1 MRNQHKVLITI
12 PGARI
17 HPVKKRRNRN
27 MKTGPMWLLKGC
39 ITIFVL
45 ALLLSGCGG
54 GGGDGVSAGSLKPQT
69 GVAKISLTDAPTTDL
84 DHVWVT
90 VKEIRF
96 HLDQT
101 CDDLTD
107 GGWHSYPLPAPV
119 TLDLAALNNG
129 LWDTLWNDIVLPV
142 GNYQQIRLILA
153 GTEDPLAASA
163 TAKAL
168 SYNNQVTDGGI
179 PYPLVIPAAK
189 NGIKLIGAFKVAAAA
204 PLHIVVDFDITHD
217 VVETGNGRY
226 ILKPRL
232 KYFVISAPL
241 TAAITGTIKR
251 PDGTPFANYTGVSV
265 IIKAEAPE
273 TITFANTST
282 ARVMGIIRATSVKPD
297 GSFALYPLPSEPGRT
312 YDLVIR
318 GNGIRTM
325 LLKAVP
331 AEPGTTKDSPSMFD
345 VNLSLSSHYLV
356 SAQVVNNDT
365 SPYEPAFGASVGFY
379 QTLPGSGEIPYL
391 IRFRHVNPL
400 YGTFGNFTLPN
411 GDLLAG
417 SFNPKAILQ
426 SFGAV
431 RPMEGADSFSAF
443 ATAPF
448 FYADGPKH
456 YTPGTVFNRFLLT
469 PIQYSAPPE
478 CDMDDDWENDASP
491 NRGYYMTSGGLIVGH
506 VLKKELEEG
515 KYEFRTSNAGGGN
528 IVSHAKN
535 EKVKLDNKNSKPD
548 KIKFKK

>member
-1 MRNQHKVLITI
+1 
-12 PGARI
+12 
-17 HPVKKRRNRN
+17 
-27 MKTGPMWLLKGC
+27 MKTEPIWLLKGW
-39 ITIFVL
+39 IAMIIL
-45 ALLLSGCGG
+45 AVLLSGCGG
-54 GGGDGVSAGSLKPQT
+54 GGGDGVTTGSGTPRT

-96 HLDQT
+96 HLDQNS
-101 CDDLTD
+101 DDLTD

-119 TLDLAALNNG
+119 TLDLAKLNNG

-153 GTEDPLAASA
+153 GTEDPLTASA

-168 SYNNQVTDGGI
+168 NYNNQVTDGDT
-179 PYPLVIPAAK
+179 PYPLIIPAAK
-189 NGIKLIGAFKVAAAA
+189 NGIKLIGAFKVTAAA

-232 KYFVISAPL
+232 KYYVVSAPV

-282 ARVMGIIRATSVKPD
+282 ARVMAIVRATSVKPD

-331 AEPGTTKDSPSMFD
+331 AEPGTTKDSPSMLAIELRLASQY
-345 VNLSLSSHYLV
+345 VAG
-356 SAQVVNNDT
+356 AQVYNADT
-365 SPYEPAFGASVGFY
+365 SPYEPVFSASVGFY
-379 QTLPGSGEIPYL
+379 QTLPGPGETPYL
-391 IRFRHVNPL
+391 IRSRHVGPL
-400 YGTFGNFTLPN
+400 NGTFDNFSLPN
-411 GDLLAG
+411 GDVLAG
-417 SFNPKAILQ
+417 SFNFNVLLQ
-426 SFGAV
+426 SFV
-431 RPMEGADSFSAF
+431 SKVPLEGTDSFRAF

-448 FYADGPKH
+448 FYADGPKL
-456 YTPGTVFNRFLLT
+456 YTPHVTSNRFLLS
-469 PIQYSAPPE
+469 PIHFNALPE
-478 CDMDDDWENDASP
+478 CDMDDDWESDSSP
-491 NRGYYMTSGGLIVGH
+491 IKGYYVTFGGLIVDH
-506 VLKKELEEG
+506 VLKKDLEEG
-515 KYEFRTSNAGGGN
+515 KYEFRTSNASGGN
-528 IVSHAKN
+528 VTSHAKN
-535 EKVKLDNKNSKPD
+535 EKVKLDDKNNKPD
-548 KIKFKK
+548 KIKFRK

>member
-1 MRNQHKVLITI
+1 METK
-12 PGARI
+12 
-17 HPVKKRRNRN
+17 
-27 MKTGPMWLLKGC
+27 PMWLLREW
-39 ITIFVL
+39 IAMIILT
-45 ALLLSGCGG
+45 LLLAGCGG
-54 GGGDGVSAGSLKPQT
+54 GGGDGVSNGNGAPQT
-69 GVAKISLTDAPTTDL
+69 GVAKISLTDAPATDL

-101 CDDLTD
+101 CDNLTD
-107 GGWHSYPLPAPV
+107 SGWQSYPLPAPV

-179 PYPLVIPAAK
+179 PYPLIIPAAK
-189 NGIKLIGAFKVAAAA
+189 NGIKLIGTFKVATAA

-232 KYFVISAPL
+232 KYFVISAQL
-241 TAAITGTIKR
+241 SAAITGTIKR

-282 ARVMGIIRATSVKPD
+282 ARVMAIVRATSVKPD

-318 GNGIRTM
+318 GSGIRTM
-325 LLKAVP
+325 VLKDVP
-331 AEPGTTKDSPSMFD
+331 AEPGTTKDSLSMFGIELRLASQY
-345 VNLSLSSHYLV
+345 VAG
-356 SAQVVNNDT
+356 AQVFNAVT
-365 SPYEPAFGASVGFY
+365 LSEPVFGASVGFY
-379 QTLPGSGEIPYL
+379 QTLPGPGEIPCL
-391 IRFRHVNPL
+391 IRFRHVDPL
-400 YGTFGNFTLPN
+400 HGTFANFSLPN
-411 GDLLAG
+411 GDVLAG
-417 SFNPKAILQ
+417 SFNSNGFLQ
-426 SFGAV
+426 SFV
-431 RPMEGADSFSAF
+431 SKVPLEGADSFSAF

-448 FYADGPKH
+448 FYADGPKL
-456 YTPGTVFNRFLLT
+456 YTPHDTSNRFLLS
-469 PIQYSAPPE
+469 PIHYNVPPE
-478 CDMDDDWENDASP
+478 CDMDDDRENDSSP
-491 NRGYYMTSGGLIVGH
+491 TKGYYVTFGGLVVDH

-515 KYEFRTSNAGGGN
+515 KYEFRTSNASGGN
-528 IVSHAKN
+528 FTSHAKN
-535 EKVKLDNKNSKPD
+535 EKVKIDNKNNNPD
-548 KIKFKK
+548 RIKFKK